1 MKNILLLFF
10 FILLFGCSSTRL
22 VNSWKNPEITSFKP
36 EKLLVVGMAQDLNA
50 RSLFEEKL
58 RSQFFL
64 RDINAVKSLKIFDP
78 EFTHSK
84 KNEED
89 ISEAINMIK
98 DKGFDAVLVTA
109 VKGVENKKITDKGY
123 DDIDYNV
130 NRFGNYYLLHQN
142 IYHQPGYYEE
152 YKVYHVESS
161 LYNIT
166 SESERTLV
174 WRGSIDMIDPTKV
187 HNTVIEFV
195 DRIIK
200 SLEKEKL
207 IKKI

>member
-1 MKNILLLFF
+1 MKNIFFLFI
-10 FILLFGCSSTRL
+10 FILLVGCSSTRL

-36 EKLLVVGMAQDLNA
+36 DKLLVVGMAQNLNA

-58 RSQFFL
+58 RSQLFL
-64 RDINAVKSLKIFDP
+64 RNINAVKSLKIFDP

-84 KNEED
+84 KNEAD
-89 ISEAINMIK
+89 ISEAVNMIR
-98 DKGFDAVLVTA
+98 DKGFDAVLVAA
-109 VKGVENKKITDKGY
+109 VKSVENKKVMDKGY

-130 NRFGNYYLLHQN
+130 NRFENYYFLNQD
-142 IYHQPGYYEE
+142 IYHHPGYYEE

-166 SESERTLV
+166 SDSKRTLI
-174 WRGSIDMIDPTKV
+174 WKGSIDMIDPTKV
-187 HNTVIEFV
+187 HNSVIEFV